1 MATVLIVDDDTGI
14 RSAVRAALEDAGHT
28 VREAAD
34 GAQALRQLRGAH
46 ERMVALVDLR
56 MPNVDGFELLRTVS
70 EDWELAERH
79 AYAILS
85 ADTASLHVV
94 TALRSRT
101 VVRSIAKP
109 FDIDALLA
117 VVDQA
122 EAQLAAR
129 SASGGVE
136 LPVERPGAQ

>member
-14 RSAVRAALEDAGHT
+14 RSAVRAAVEDAGHS

-34 GAQALRQLRGAH
+34 GEQALRQLQGAR

-56 MPNVDGFELLRTVS
+56 MPNVDGFELLRTVA

-79 AYAILS
+79 AYVILS
-85 ADTASLHVV
+85 ADTASLPVV

-101 VVRSIAKP
+101 IVTSIAKP
-109 FDIDALLA
+109 FDIDALLSA
-117 VVDQA
+117 VEQA
-122 EAQLAAR
+122 ELQLT
-129 SASGGVE
+129 
-136 LPVERPGAQ
+136 ERPGTR